1 MHTIIRM
8 VLFGALTLQVTVVAQ
23 AQDWPG
29 WRGPLYTGGSNT
41 AVNLPVT
48 FSPTKNVK
56 WAADLPGP
64 SAATPIIFGESV
76 FVSTVDSKNE
86 TLVALCL
93 DRKTGKVKWQHTV
106 GSGYQPAGGE
116 GNKVQLDDRSNYAS
130 PSPVTDGKRVMFFFG
145 NGDLAAF
152 DMSGGKLWKR
162 NIQKEYGDFAFQ
174 WTFSSSPQLYNGKL
188 YLQVLQRN
196 QPVGDRGKPDAPSF
210 LLALEPGTGKEL
222 WRQVRP
228 STAIMESREAFSTP
242 IPHERADGRKE
253 IIIAGG
259 DFVTGHDTETGKELW
274 RWGTWNPDHRE
285 ASWRLVPSPV
295 VGGGVVLVCA
305 PKRQPVYAAKPAG
318 TAGTFTASL
327 AWKSVER
334 SAVSSDVPTPL
345 YYKDKFYV
353 LSDVRKAIS
362 CVEPKTGEVVW
373 TMPVPGRAM
382 CWASPTGGNG
392 KIYLMNLDGDVFVME
407 AATGKLLG
415 ENQMDTEGAN
425 LRSSIAIAHGSL
437 FIRTKDKLYC
447 IGT

>member
-1 MHTIIRM
+1 MNIGTRI
-8 VLFGALTLQVTVVAQ
+8 VLLAALVLQTAGVAQ
-23 AQDWPG
+23 AQDWPN
-29 WRGPLYTGGSNT
+29 WRGPNFSGSSP
-41 AVNLPVT
+41 ASGLPVT

-56 WAADLPGP
+56 WAASLPGP
-64 SAATPIIFGESV
+64 SAATPIVFGESV
-76 FVSTVDSKNE
+76 FVSSVDSKNE

-130 PSPVTDGKRVMFFFG
+130 PSPVTDGKRVIFFFG

-152 DMSGGKLWKR
+152 SMDGTKVWQR

-174 WTFSSSPQLYNGKL
+174 WTFSSSPLLYDGKL
-188 YLQVLQRN
+188 YLQILQRDR
-196 QPVGDRGKPDAPSF
+196 PVGERGKPDAPSF
-210 LLALEPGTGKEL
+210 LLALQPDTGKEI

-228 STAIMESREAFSTP
+228 STAVMESREAFSTP
-242 IPHERADGRKE
+242 IPHQGASGRKE

-259 DFVTGHDTETGKELW
+259 DFVTGHDAATGKELW
-274 RWGTWNPDHRE
+274 RWGTWNADHRQ
-285 ASWRLVPSPV
+285 ASWRLVPTPV

-305 PKRQPVYAAKPAG
+305 PKRQPVYAARLTGDAAAG
-318 TAGTFTASL
+318 TSRL
-327 AWKSVER
+327 AWKSEER
-334 SAVSSDVPTPL
+334 SPVSSDVPTPL

-353 LSDVRKAIS
+353 LSDVRRSIS

-373 TMPVPGRAM
+373 TVPVPGRAI
-382 CWASPTGGNG
+382 CWASPTGADG
-392 KIYLMNLDGDVFVME
+392 KIYLMNLNGDVFVME

-415 ENQMDTEGAN
+415 ENQMDTEGAD
-425 LRSSIAIAHGSL
+425 LRSSIAAAHGNL